1 MSIDASRICGTLY
14 QGSAPPTGPRL
25 AQSGFDVLVLAA
37 REVQPPAWQF
47 PGVEVLR
54 IPMDDVPLRLTRSQV
69 ADVKSMASMIASRL
83 RKGQKVLV
91 TCRAGL
97 NRSGLLVGAT
107 LVRELQMRPTDAV
120 RLVRDR
126 RSFLALNNPAFVHAI
141 VVSMKP
147 RS

>member
-1 MSIDASRICGTLY
+1 MSIDASRIYGALY

-37 REVQPPAWQF
+37 REVQPPSWKF

-54 IPMDDVPLRLTRSQV
+54 LPMDDVPLRLTRAQL
-69 ADVKSMASMIASRL
+69 ADVQALASMIAMRL
-83 RKGQKVLV
+83 SHGQKVLV

-107 LVRELQMRPTDAV
+107 LARELGMRPTDAV
-120 RLVRDR
+120 RLVRDK

-141 VVSMKP
+141 VTSMKP
-147 RS
+147 QS